1 MLVRGLKLVISSTA
15 ASTVDFMT
23 LAALVGLAHVAAG
36 VAALIGCLLG
46 GAVNFGLNRRW
57 VFRARGPGS
66 LGQGGR
72 YFLFVVLGGAV
83 LVGGLV
89 HLAVQQGAPVYAARL
104 AVALLVLF
112 AWNYPVSKH
121 VVFREDRVP

>member
-1 MLVRGLKLVISSTA
+1 MLVRGLKLVIASTA
-15 ASTVDFMT
+15 AGAVDFVT
-23 LAALVGLAHVAAG
+23 LFTLVGLAHVAAG

-46 GAVNFGLNRRW
+46 GAVNFGINRRW
-57 VFRARGPGS
+57 VFAARGARGT

-72 YFLFVVLGGAV
+72 YFAV

-89 HLAVQQGAPVYAARL
+89 HLAVQRLGAPVLTARL

-121 VVFREDRVP
+121 VVFREEPTS